1 MTNTAAWTP
10 QEGADRAT
18 ALATETFGAPPV
30 GVWCAPGRVNLIGE
44 HVDYNG
50 GTSAPIALPH
60 CTYAAVT
67 PRDDLTLRIV
77 SEQTGEVVEV
87 GLEDFPEGEGSWVS
101 YVAGTLKAL
110 DKLGYLPL
118 QGMDVAITSCVP
130 LGAGLSSSA
139 ALECAVALA
148 AADLGEPSEEFKALD
163 EDGKRAA
170 LARACVI
177 AENDYAGAATGGM
190 DQAASLRA
198 KQGRALAF
206 NAKDGSV
213 THVPLDLEAWDYTL
227 LVIDTRASH
236 TLADGQYASR
246 REASENAAALLGFDL
261 LADATEADL
270 ERLEDPLLLRR
281 ARHVVTEV
289 ARTDDFLE
297 ELSAADPDRIG
308 EIGRLMTASHASL
321 RDDYEVSCEEL
332 DVAVD
337 AALGAGAVGARM
349 TGGGFG
355 GSAIALVPNGVL
367 AQVESAVLEAFNE
380 RGFRAPDLIEA
391 VASKPARKVSAF

>member
-1 MTNTAAWTP
+1 M
-10 QEGADRAT
+10 EGAQRAT
-18 ALATETFGAPPV
+18 DLATRTFGEPPV

-50 GTSAPIALPH
+50 GTSVPIALPH
-60 CTYAAVT
+60 CTYAAVN
-67 PRDDLTLRIV
+67 PRQDTTLRIV

-87 GLEDFPEGEGSWVS
+87 DLQDFPKAEGSWVS

-110 DKLGYLPL
+110 DELGYFPL
-118 QGMDVAITSCVP
+118 RGMDVAITSCVP

-148 AADLGEPSEEFKALD
+148 AADLGEPSEEFRKLD
-163 EDGKRAA
+163 EDGQRAA

-198 KQGRALAF
+198 KKGHALAF
-206 NAKDGSV
+206 DAKDGSV
-213 THVPLDLEAWDYTL
+213 THVPLDLEGWDHTL

-246 REASENAAALLGFDL
+246 REASERAASLLGFDL
-261 LADATEADL
+261 LAEASEQDL
-270 ERLEDPLLLRR
+270 SRLDDPLLLKR

-289 ARTDDFLE
+289 ARTEDFLRQLDGAE
-297 ELSAADPDRIG
+297 ADQIE

-332 DVAVD
+332 DVAVE

-355 GSAIALVPNGVL
+355 GSAIALVPNDVL
-367 AQVESAVLEAFNE
+367 DQVEDAVLEAFKAH
-380 RGFRAPDLIEA
+380 GFQAPDLIEA
-391 VASKPARKVSAF
+391 VPAEPVMLVRVF

>member
-1 MTNTAAWTP
+1 M
-10 QEGADRAT
+10 
-18 ALATETFGAPPV
+18 
-30 GVWCAPGRVNLIGE
+30 
-44 HVDYNG
+44 
-50 GTSAPIALPH
+50 
-60 CTYAAVT
+60 
-67 PRDDLTLRIV
+67 
-77 SEQTGEVVEV
+77 
-87 GLEDFPEGEGSWVS
+87 
-101 YVAGTLKAL
+101 
-110 DKLGYLPL
+110 
-118 QGMDVAITSCVP
+118 
-130 LGAGLSSSA
+130 
-139 ALECAVALA
+139 
-148 AADLGEPSEEFKALD
+148 
-163 EDGKRAA
+163 
-170 LARACVI
+170 
-177 AENDYAGAATGGM
+177 
-190 DQAASLRA
+190 
-198 KQGRALAF
+198 
-206 NAKDGSV
+206 
-213 THVPLDLEAWDYTL
+213 
-227 LVIDTRASH
+227 
-236 TLADGQYASR
+236 
-246 REASENAAALLGFDL
+246 
-261 LADATEADL
+261 TEADL